1 MTMRD
6 GQGFAKL
13 VTLETLDSFAPLL
26 QKAGRGEGTGRG
38 GRQRQAPADPELE
51 AAEALFGG
59 TSIRVRRP
67 RAIYAPRRRPGLGI
81 DEPAVT
87 LDVIPIGRGQLI
99 WRKINLPKS
108 DVQIVRRQATN
119 PTGGVRLTQ
128 ARFTVEGRK
137 IDQTTY
143 FRNILFDGFPWTV
156 IRQVPFKDATSVR
169 FDITILGQPYGIRQ
183 LQISNKP
190 SGEAGQANYTSTLHW
205 GELGARVRE
214 LNLVGRTFNLY
225 GPEEGTTEPYFIE
238 IT

>member
-1 MTMRD
+1 MRD

-26 QKAGRGEGTGRG
+26 QKAGRGEGAGRG
-38 GRQRQAPADPELE
+38 GRQRQAPADPKLE

-59 TSIRVRRP
+59 TSIRVPRP
-67 RAIYAPRRRPGLGI
+67 QAIYRPKRQERRAGVV
-81 DEPAVT
+81 EPIT
-87 LDVIPIGRGQLI
+87 LEVVPIGRGQLI

-108 DVQIVRRQATN
+108 DVQIAGRQATK

-137 IDQTTY
+137 IDKTTY
-143 FRNILFDGFPWTV
+143 FRNILFGGFPWTV

-190 SGEAGQANYTSTLHW
+190 SGEAGQANYTSILHW

-225 GPEEGTTEPYFIE
+225 APAEDTTEPYFIE